1 MILEL
6 KEKNPAEK
14 TKPPVSSIVLYVAF
28 SVAAILAL
36 ASLINTI
43 IVYSN
48 NVDQYVKMGYP
59 AAEVTKYLVQ
69 TQLLPGIFESI
80 AITGGIAI
88 ILLGA
93 GIINHKISKCL
104 MLLNKNEV
112 SNEATKE
119 LVQKRT
125 CLPQVRIPQHR
136 RNQQKE
142 IMKMTRIKKTTKI
155 TLHSK

>member
-1 MILEL
+1 MEL
-6 KEKNPAEK
+6 KEKNPAEN

-28 SVAAILAL
+28 SVTALLAL

-43 IVYSN
+43 IIYGD
-48 NVDQYVKMGYP
+48 NVAHYVKMGYP
-59 AAEVTKYLVQ
+59 AAEVIKQLVR

-104 MLLNKNEV
+104 ILLNKNEV
-112 SNEATKE
+112 SNEAAEE
-119 LVQKRT
+119 LVLEENMPAEGT
-125 CLPQVRIPQHR
+125 DFTTLEETTEGNNED
-136 RNQQKE
+136 NQD
-142 IMKMTRIKKTTKI
+142 KKDEEDNLKQ
-155 TLHSK
+155 

>member
-1 MILEL
+1 MEL

-119 LVQKRT
+119 LVQEENMPAAST
-125 CLPQVRIPQHR
+125 DSTTPEESTEGNNEDDQD
-136 RNQQKE
+136 
-142 IMKMTRIKKTTKI
+142 KKTTKI

>member
-1 MILEL
+1 LEL
-6 KEKNPAEK
+6 KEKNPAEN

-28 SVAAILAL
+28 SVTALLAL

-43 IVYSN
+43 IIYGD
-48 NVDQYVKMGYP
+48 NVAHYVKMGYP
-59 AAEVTKYLVQ
+59 AAEVTKQLVR

-104 MLLNKNEV
+104 ILLNKNEV
-112 SNEATKE
+112 SNEAAEE
-119 LVQKRT
+119 LVLEENMPAEGT
-125 CLPQVRIPQHR
+125 DSTALEETTEGNNED
-136 RNQQKE
+136 NQD
-142 IMKMTRIKKTTKI
+142 KKDEEDNLKQ
-155 TLHSK
+155 

>member
-1 MILEL
+1 MEL
-6 KEKNPAEK
+6 KEKNPAEN

-28 SVAAILAL
+28 SVTALLAL

-43 IVYSN
+43 IIYGD
-48 NVDQYVKMGYP
+48 NVAHYVKMGYP
-59 AAEVTKYLVQ
+59 AAEVTKQLVR

-104 MLLNKNEV
+104 ILLNKNEV
-112 SNEATKE
+112 SNEAAEE
-119 LVQKRT
+119 LVLEENMPAEGT
-125 CLPQVRIPQHR
+125 DSTALEETTEGNNED
-136 RNQQKE
+136 NQD
-142 IMKMTRIKKTTKI
+142 KKDEEDNLKQ
-155 TLHSK
+155 

>member
-1 MILEL
+1 MEL
-6 KEKNPAEK
+6 KEKNRAEN

-28 SVAAILAL
+28 SVTALLAL

-43 IVYSN
+43 IIYGD
-48 NVDQYVKMGYP
+48 NVAHYVKMGYP
-59 AAEVTKYLVQ
+59 AAEVTKQLVR

-104 MLLNKNEV
+104 ILLNKNEV
-112 SNEATKE
+112 SNEAAEE
-119 LVQKRT
+119 LVLEENMPAEGT
-125 CLPQVRIPQHR
+125 DSTALEETTEGNNED
-136 RNQQKE
+136 NQD
-142 IMKMTRIKKTTKI
+142 KKDEEDNLKQ
-155 TLHSK
+155 